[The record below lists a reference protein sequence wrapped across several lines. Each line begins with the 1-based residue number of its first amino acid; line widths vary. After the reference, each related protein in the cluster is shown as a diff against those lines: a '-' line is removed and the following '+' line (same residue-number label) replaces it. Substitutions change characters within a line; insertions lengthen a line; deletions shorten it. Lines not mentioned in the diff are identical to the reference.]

1 MKSFANLVMA
11 LILVLMPLCAP
22 LQAADQAS
30 DQDEAFMR
38 ECFALARFAIQRGDD
53 PFGAV
58 LVKDGAI
65 IMRAS
70 NSVRTDNDKLR
81 HAETNLIGLAL
92 RDLSRDAIKGSTLYT
107 SCEPCS
113 MCCGA
118 INLMDGYIVR
128 MVYGLPGQRLVEMVG
143 MGKAMSSQGFFRW
156 VGNDLVVHGPVLE
169 AEAEAVIREY
179 LELAGKGPILRK
191 NKGR

>member
-1 MKSFANLVMA
+1 MKLFANLVMA
-11 LILVLMPLCAP
+11 LLFVFMPLCAP
-22 LQAADQAS
+22 SQAADQAA

-58 LVKDGAI
+58 LVKDGKI
-65 IMRAS
+65 IMRAA
-70 NSVRTDNDKLR
+70 NAVRTDNDKLR
-81 HAETNLIGLAL
+81 HSETHLLTLAL
-92 RDLSRDAIKGSTLYT
+92 RELGKEATKGSTLYS

-118 INLMDGYIVR
+118 INLGDGYIVR
-128 MVYGLPGQRLVEMVG
+128 LVYGLPGQRLVDLVG
-143 MGKAMSSQGFFRW
+143 MGKAMSSQAFFKW
-156 VGNDLVVHGPVLE
+156 VGNDIEVHGPVLE

-179 LELAGKGPILRK
+179 LAQYGKGPILRK
-191 NKGR
+191 SGGK